1 MYIIGP
7 LYLVAIADTGE
18 SPQQLSLQLN
28 YVHAQIIRFKYFF
41 VFYFFVE
48 FFYFF
53 LKKKWLYF
61 QSF

>member
-28 YVHAQIIRFKYFF
+28 YVHAQIIRFIIFLFF
-41 VFYFFVE
+41 F
-48 FFYFF
+48 
-53 LKKKWLYF
+53 
-61 QSF
+61 